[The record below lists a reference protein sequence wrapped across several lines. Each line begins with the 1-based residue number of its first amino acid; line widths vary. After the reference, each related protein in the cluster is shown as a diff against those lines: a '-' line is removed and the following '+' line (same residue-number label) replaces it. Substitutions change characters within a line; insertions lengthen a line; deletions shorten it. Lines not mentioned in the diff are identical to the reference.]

1 MKKATKDFY
10 AYSVG
15 IYNASVCTCLS
26 DEEATKRLNEE
37 QPPGINS
44 ISRQWVLSDSP
55 TFVKDEPH
63 PSPCEHFP
71 ETHRHLL
78 FHC

>member
-1 MKKATKDFY
+1 MKKAMKDFY

-15 IYNASVCTCLS
+15 ICNASVYMCLS
-26 DEEATKRLNEE
+26 DEEAIKRLNEE
-37 QPPGINS
+37 QPTGIS
-44 ISRQWVLSDSP
+44 SQWVLSDSP
-55 TFVKDEPH
+55 TFGKGEPH
-63 PSPCEHFP
+63 PSPCEHAP